1 MLGHASWR
9 DSQEGCGGWIGGGA
23 APAVVATRSFVLAP
37 EVDVSVVGR
46 KEAVLTCRGV
56 SVVFCAESDISVR
69 EGLYSPHYGAV
80 IKSSILDV
88 PFEYGRT
95 NVITVREIL
104 NED

>member
-1 MLGHASWR
+1 MTLRALR
-9 DSQEGCGGWIGGGA
+9 RRCCE
-23 APAVVATRSFVLAP
+23 RSFVLAP

-80 IKSSILDV
+80 HKELDS
-88 PFEYGRT
+88 
-95 NVITVREIL
+95 
-104 NED
+104 